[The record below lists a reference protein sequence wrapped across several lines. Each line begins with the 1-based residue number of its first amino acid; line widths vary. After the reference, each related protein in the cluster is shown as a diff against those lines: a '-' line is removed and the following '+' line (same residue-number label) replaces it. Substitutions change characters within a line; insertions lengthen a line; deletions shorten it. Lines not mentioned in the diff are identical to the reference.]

1 MLGRYRRLCRVCQEA
16 PLPLHDTVPPANSTA
31 QNNSSGSTTF
41 ALPAF
46 ARDACNCFETVYLC
60 LSCGNGHA
68 LRSDDLVYS
77 RIFSWRTRYRSY
89 LGGIGRGAGEGT
101 EGVGCGKATTCL
113 AAHEVEKE
121 IDCEAEEFT
130 EMWRETALISS
141 TGRTWQGTSY
151 YAQEMEGIGGV
162 VKRKV
167 KHRMKVGAVVQEY
180 DDEKESGKYL
190 GREQTREVRSWCCW
204 CSRIVLSKDDCL

>member
-1 MLGRYRRLCRVCQEA
+1 M
-16 PLPLHDTVPPANSTA
+16 
-31 QNNSSGSTTF
+31 QNDSADLTPFTF
-41 ALPAF
+41 AAF
-46 ARDACNCFETVYLC
+46 AKDPCGCSQTVYLC
-60 LSCGNGHA
+60 LSCGNVN
-68 LRSDDLVYS
+68 SSDLVYS
-77 RIFSWRTRYRSY
+77 RIWSWRTRYRTH
-89 LGGIGRGAGEGT
+89 LGTVGSGLGEGS
-101 EGVGCGKATTCL
+101 EGVGCGKLEDCL

-167 KHRMKVGAVVQEY
+167 KHRVKVGAVVKEY
-180 DDEKESGKYL
+180 DDEKESGKHL
-190 GREQTREVRSWCCW
+190 EREQSGALRAWCSW